1 MCAISAVV
9 AMPPSTSRA
18 GAGAWTIGPSQARQ
32 AYLGRIVR
40 STRSHAGTRSSAS
53 LVSSPIRC
61 IWPVQHGQS
70 VEAGSIT
77 CSTRGR
83 CAGSAPMLRRA
94 LRRFG
99 LGAPFGSSSLAGG
112 CTSTVRSRSNAS
124 CSAQM
129 IAERSDRAPKIRPF
143 NVAICARRSSFSPSK
158 ASTISARAA
167 GSEGRSSGRIAMSE
181 SYTKTPGIAS
191 KTRRL
196 RRLSSAVSSPS
207 GPRATTPRD
216 PRSASPVA
224 PPSRASSPSRTG
236 GQAKPPS
243 SSHLV
248 ANTSPVPSKTK
259 IFKRSDRFERK
270 TKTSPL

>member
-18 GAGAWTIGPSQARQ
+18 GAGAWRIGPSQARQ

-94 LRRFG
+94 LRRLG
-99 LGAPFGSSSLAGG
+99 LGSGSSSLAGG
-112 CTSTVRSRSNAS
+112 CTSTVRSRSNAKLFGADDRRALRS
-124 CSAQM
+124 GAEDQTLQRGDLRAQ
-129 IAERSDRAPKIRPF
+129 ILVFAVESQHHLGESRRVRGGDLPGESPCPKATRKHQK
-143 NVAICARRSSFSPSK
+143 SP
-158 ASTISARAA
+158 
-167 GSEGRSSGRIAMSE
+167 
-181 SYTKTPGIAS
+181 
-191 KTRRL
+191 
-196 RRLSSAVSSPS
+196 
-207 GPRATTPRD
+207 
-216 PRSASPVA
+216 
-224 PPSRASSPSRTG
+224 
-236 GQAKPPS
+236 AKQG
-243 SSHLV
+243 
-248 ANTSPVPSKTK
+248 
-259 IFKRSDRFERK
+259 
-270 TKTSPL
+270 